1 MELKLKDGQRIRD
14 RAHSDFRET
23 IPIAKVNGRYVLL
36 IESGSIKFKKAFH
49 Y

>member
-1 MELKLKDGQRIRD
+1 MRE
-14 RAHSDFRET
+14 RAPSDSRAT

-36 IESGSIKFKKAFH
+36 IESGSIKFKKAFP